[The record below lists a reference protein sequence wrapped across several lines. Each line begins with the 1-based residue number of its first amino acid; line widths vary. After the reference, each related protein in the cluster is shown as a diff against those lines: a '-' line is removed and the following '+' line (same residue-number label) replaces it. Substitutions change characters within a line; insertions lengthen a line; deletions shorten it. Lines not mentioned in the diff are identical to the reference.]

1 MSTQRIQRCNFGKTD
16 VLGSVSHVPRRE
28 KELKHSSVAVNV
40 RNCVPQKRKLLQKS
54 VKFMTIS
61 YSATSYVIH
70 VIYSTSYFPQSPQLQ
85 KTTTSD
91 HANITDCFQNV
102 LHVSLMLILYT
113 EIFIVTFIIDCAVT
127 TIFTISLSWLRF
139 VNLFYLINE
148 YVCVCVCDRHES
160 SRGLFATAELLVTI
174 CYEKYNI
181 VQKLNTSIHVKGK
194 DKGGPYFR
202 RSVGGVLISL
212 S

>member
-127 TIFTISLSWLRF
+127 TIFTISLSWLRS

-148 YVCVCVCDRHES
+148 YVCVCVTDTNHRAAS
-160 SRGLFATAELLVTI
+160 LRQQSYLLQSVMRNIILFKNWILV
-174 CYEKYNI
+174 YM
-181 VQKLNTSIHVKGK
+181 
-194 DKGGPYFR
+194 
-202 RSVGGVLISL
+202 
-212 S
+212 